1 MATKDRLEHFE
12 TRAIS
17 VGRFIR
23 RHQRLI
29 LALAVGLLIVAP
41 LLTGSG
47 GGSFFLNLLGLAVAA
62 LVVRRLTGAGRDK
75 QARCRCH
82 CRRRKA
88 HTQRQGG
95 TP

>member
-12 TRAIS
+12 IRAIS
-17 VGRFIR
+17 VSRFIR

-47 GGSFFLNLLGLAVAA
+47 GGSFFLNLFGLAVAA
-62 LVVRRLTGAGRDK
+62 LVVRRLTGAGRGRR
-75 QARCRCH
+75 APGRCH